1 MCFLPSLTIVR
12 KKSGDKYCLFFV
24 IEDGLESHHTTIQA
38 TQGDADRDDCHRVRG
53 HENEKGGQ
61 PIIFPTI
68 GISSSITNSPIKAIV

>member
-1 MCFLPSLTIVR
+1 MNSICNYVLSSFPDIVR

-24 IEDGLESHHTTIQA
+24 IEDGLESHHSGRFRPNIEPCA
-38 TQGDADRDDCHRVRG
+38 G
-53 HENEKGGQ
+53 KPGQ